1 MAWDSFESWSKDNDR
16 WKEYIKLRSRKWEI
30 KVERRGK
37 KRYLGSEHLFCHP
50 QDITTISHTN
60 TSKQFTQT
68 ALLWIVCD
76 INHLMLD
83 KHWNNSRTNRAL
95 SGAGYNTE
103 PIMTFTIYRLVYQ
116 RPAQNVQA
124 ASLLCYSSV
133 QHTVNTQVQNCVLP
147 FP

>member
-1 MAWDSFESWSKDNDR
+1 MARDSFESWSKDNDR

-30 KVERRGK
+30 KVERRGGG
-37 KRYLGSEHLFCHP
+37 RYLGSEHLFCHP

-95 SGAGYNTE
+95 YFYSTVLQSHLAQIKSNVSSILFVITFKEVPQWFSNTKWNIKAPE
-103 PIMTFTIYRLVYQ
+103 NKISWL
-116 RPAQNVQA
+116 
-124 ASLLCYSSV
+124 
-133 QHTVNTQVQNCVLP
+133 
-147 FP
+147 